1 MKSGPGMRLILRSY
15 DGESENG
22 MEGQKENEKQEGKIS
37 LTTSQEDNFNLQL
50 LFVSFKLW

>member
-1 MKSGPGMRLILRSY
+1 MLSPATEDKYRD

-37 LTTSQEDNFNLQL
+37 LTTIKPRGQFQL
-50 LFVSFKLW
+50 TIVIC

>member
-1 MKSGPGMRLILRSY
+1 MLSPATEDKYRD